1 MHMRICFFGDS
12 FVNGTGDPE
21 CLGWAGR
28 ICAAARRCGR
38 DLTYCNL
45 GIRRDTAEDIAHRWQ
60 DEASAR
66 LPADADGRIVFSF
79 GVNDCII
86 EDGRPRAAPG
96 ATLAH
101 AEAMVTDASR
111 RRPTLF
117 IGPPPIADDET
128 NRRIAALSTG
138 LETLSRGLAVP
149 YLDLLSPLRTA
160 EVWRREVAAGDG
172 AHPGPRAML
181 SWPISSAAGDPGKAG
196 WSRRANGRGFHR
208 PARYGDRTA
217 PRRCECGAGR
227 RSPRDRQGCARR
239 ARRDDSRGR
248 KGAGGRP
255 PH

>member
-1 MHMRICFFGDS
+1 MMRRWTVRGGGGILIHMRICFFGDS

-38 DLTYCNL
+38 DLTYYNL
-45 GIRRDTAEDIAHRWQ
+45 GIRRDTAEDIARRWRG
-60 DEASAR
+60 EASAR

-86 EDGRPRAAPG
+86 EGGRPRAAPS

-117 IGPPPIADDET
+117 VGPPPIADDET

-138 LETLSRGLAVP
+138 LETLCRGLAVP

-172 AHPGPRAML
+172 AHPGAEGYAFLADLVGRWRPWQ
-181 SWPISSAAGDPGKAG
+181 SWMVA
-196 WSRRANGRGFHR
+196 SR
-208 PARYGDRTA
+208 
-217 PRRCECGAGR
+217 
-227 RSPRDRQGCARR
+227 
-239 ARRDDSRGR
+239 
-248 KGAGGRP
+248 
-255 PH
+255 